1 MYSRILLIAWEQT
14 GISHKT
20 YFFKKWKE
28 MLIHFFIIFC
38 QFINDLYKFGFKK
51 QLLYDTGAPKLVL
64 SGNLEGKD
72 REGGGRKA

>member
-1 MYSRILLIAWEQT
+1 
-14 GISHKT
+14 
-20 YFFKKWKE
+20 